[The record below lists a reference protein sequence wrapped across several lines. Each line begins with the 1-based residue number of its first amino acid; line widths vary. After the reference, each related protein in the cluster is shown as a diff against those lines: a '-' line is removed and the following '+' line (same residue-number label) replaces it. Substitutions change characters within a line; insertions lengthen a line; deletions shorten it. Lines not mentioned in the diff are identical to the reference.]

1 MSFDDLFAQHVATA
15 MARQVALADLIGERN
30 WSVDL
35 SAGYATFADDLRF
48 AIQLLGTESH
58 GDNTW
63 LWAWANEAGNLPP
76 ALLHLCGWLR
86 DYGARAGIPELT
98 ERSFPLDRADG
109 ARLAL
114 VASGLTG
121 RPYYRGPY
129 EGGALFFHLEGVPDP
144 GPVPPERVIT
154 VLSQVI
160 QTWPLPHRRVALAF
174 LTQQGWTADD
184 RHDGLSAHHP
194 DGSTIEITFDELGRI
209 AQFGGQ
215 ITPGPRPRPR

>member
-1 MSFDDLFAQHVATA
+1 
-15 MARQVALADLIGERN
+15 MARQVALADLIGERD

-35 SAGYATFADDLRF
+35 SAGHATFGGDLRF

-58 GDNTW
+58 RDGTW
-63 LWAWANEAGNLPP
+63 LWAWANAESNLPP

-86 DYGARAGIPELT
+86 DYGGRAGIPELT
-98 ERSFPLDRADG
+98 EPGFPLERADG

-129 EGGALFFHLEGVPDP
+129 DGGALFFHLEGVPDP

-160 QTWPLPHRRVALAF
+160 QTWPLPHRRVAVAF
-174 LTQQGWTADD
+174 LTQQGWAVDD
-184 RHDGLSAHHP
+184 RHDGLSARHP
-194 DGSTIEITFDELGRI
+194 DGSTIEITFDERGRI

-215 ITPGPRPRPR
+215 IKPR

>member
-1 MSFDDLFAQHVATA
+1 VSFDDLFAQHVGTA

-35 SAGYATFADDLRF
+35 SAGSATFGDDLRF
-48 AIQLLGTESH
+48 PIQLLGTESH
-58 GDNTW
+58 VDGTW
-63 LWAWANEAGNLPP
+63 LWAWANTESGLPP

-86 DYGARAGIPELT
+86 DYGAQSGTAELT
-98 ERSFPLDRADG
+98 DPSFPLERADG
-109 ARLAL
+109 AKLAL

-129 EGGALFFHLEGVPDP
+129 EGGALFFHLEGVPD
-144 GPVPPERVIT
+144 GPVAPERVIT

-160 QTWPLPHRRVALAF
+160 QAWPLPHRQVALAF
-174 LTQQGWTADD
+174 LTQQGWAVED
-184 RHDGLSAHHP
+184 RGERLSARHP

-215 ITPGPRPRPR
+215 IQGR